1 MRSGLVAA
9 AVALAACASPGVPP
23 GGPPDAAAPRL
34 VGVAP
39 ESGRVGVSPRAA
51 VFRFDE
57 VVAERPPGVPS
68 LADLFTISPQAGTP
82 EVDWDRSEVAV
93 RPRDG
98 WKRNTIYTVRMQPGI
113 ADLRGN
119 VSRAAASTVFSTG
132 GPIPQTLV
140 AGRAFDWLVG
150 APAGGSLVQ
159 AITPDTVVYITFADT
174 TGRFVFAHIPPGR
187 YSLRAVIDEN
197 RNRAL
202 DPTEKFDTVTVTLTD
217 SASVE
222 LFAYVR
228 DSVPPRLSEV
238 IVNDSL
244 TLRLVFDLALDPAQT
259 FTVGQFSVI
268 GPDSIPS
275 TIANALAAPTD
286 TGALRLTRPIP
297 PRAIILT
304 LARPLTVNAT
314 YRIVA
319 TDVRGLTGFAGRS
332 ERTVRI
338 APARAPETPTRQPST

>member
-1 MRSGLVAA
+1 MRIVTASAAMMLVS
-9 AVALAACASPGVPP
+9 CASPGLPP

-39 ESGRVGVSPRAA
+39 DSGRVGVSPRAA

-68 LADLFTISPQAGTP
+68 LADLFTISPQNGTP

-98 WKRNTIYTVRMQPGI
+98 WRRNTTYTVRMQPGM

-119 VSRAAASTVFSTG
+119 VSRAGALTVFSTG
-132 GPIPQTLV
+132 GPIPQTKV
-140 AGRAFDWLVG
+140 VGRAFDWAAG
-150 APAGGSLVQ
+150 TPAGGSLVQ
-159 AITPDTVVYITFADT
+159 AVTPDSVIHITFADT
-174 TGRFVFAHIPPGR
+174 TGRFVFAHLPPGS
-187 YSLRAVIDEN
+187 YSLRAVLDEN

-259 FTVGQFSVI
+259 FSAAQFSVI
-268 GPDSIPS
+268 GADSIPMAPVTAS
-275 TIANALAAPTD
+275 AAPPD
-286 TGALRLTRPIP
+286 TGVMQLTRAIP

-304 LARPLTVNAT
+304 LARPLVATAT
-314 YRIVA
+314 YRVV
-319 TDVRGLTGFAGRS
+319 TTGVRGLTGAAGRS

-338 APARAPETPTRQPST
+338 APSRAPETPTRQPGT